1 MSGFHRLLNYVREGP
16 AFGRA
21 SHPNLTSLICI
32 LLAFLMG
39 PLVGLMVALLSWST
53 SNLAKFAI
61 TLSDEFLP
69 FGPAVDYMLT
79 LIAGA
84 LIMSFFLR
92 LSPRVGGPGIGDAV
106 WIISNQHG
114 QGPWYWLP
122 LKLLGTITCVG
133 TGGGGLVG
141 PSCFIGTATSA
152 LLSKLL
158 RLRNRAPP
166 ILALLGA
173 AAGVGAA
180 LKSPIGG
187 VLVAMEALRHKD
199 GGLIFDNLVASLAS
213 SLGAYLTLG
222 ALLGFSPLLHFEPS
236 TPTIWSL
243 GTLAQLTLSGLAAGI
258 IAKAYIELFRGTGQ
272 LWKRWEVPLWAQP
285 MLGTLLAGP
294 VIILLSTGASSA
306 PQPFEIGRPGL
317 APLQDALSGRLGLAV
332 LLSLALGKA
341 IDVAL
346 RSGSGSSVGIFGPAM
361 WVGGLSGAMVGFLP
375 GFERT
380 PLSVVTGIAA
390 GIAAAMEFPLA
401 AAVIV
406 VEIFGRG
413 LIVPAVA
420 GSALGAI
427 IWQGWDRLASRCR

>member
-1 MSGFHRLLNYVREGP
+1 MANESRNECFVKRSP
-16 AFGRA
+16 
-21 SHPNLTSLICI
+21 PPTSFIHI
-32 LLAFLMG
+32 LLAFLVG
-39 PLVGLMVALLSWST
+39 PLVGLIVTLLSWSIP
-53 SNLAKFAI
+53 NLAKSLI
-61 TLSDEFLP
+61 MVSENFLP

-79 LIAGA
+79 LMVGA
-84 LIMSFFLR
+84 LIMGLFLK
-92 LSPRVGGPGIGDAV
+92 LSPHVGGPGIGEAV
-106 WIISNQHG
+106 WIISKQHG

-122 LKLLGTITCVG
+122 LKLLGTTTCVG
-133 TGGGGLVG
+133 TGGGGLIG
-141 PSCFIGTATSA
+141 PSCFIGTTVGA

-158 RLRNRAPP
+158 RLRDKAPMQV
-166 ILALLGA
+166 LALFGA
-173 AAGVGAA
+173 IAGVGAA

-187 VLVAMEALRHKD
+187 VLVAMEALRGKD
-199 GGLIFDNLVASLAS
+199 GELVLDNLVPSLIS

-222 ALLGFSPLLHFEPS
+222 ALLSFSPLLYLETS

-243 GTLAQLTLSGLAAGI
+243 GTLAQLAPAGLVAGVM
-258 IAKAYIELFRGTGQ
+258 AKAYIELFRGIGQ
-272 LWKRWEVPLWAQP
+272 LWKRWEAPLWAQP
-285 MLGTLLAGP
+285 MLGTLLAWP

-306 PQPFEIGRPGL
+306 LQPFEIGRPGL

-332 LLSLALGKA
+332 LLSLTLGKA
-341 IDVAL
+341 MDVAL

-361 WVGGLSGAMVGFLP
+361 WVGGLSGAIVSFLP

-406 VEIFGRG
+406 VEIFGGG
-413 LIVPAVA
+413 LIVPAIA

-427 IWQGWDRLASRCR
+427 VWQGWNRLASRWKRL